1 MDMLLIITVLLL
13 LLLLFGS
20 GGYWLAVATT
30 GKPLGDAGDR
40 VSAKN
45 RKF

>member
-13 LLLLFGS
+13 LLFGS
-20 GGYWLAVATT
+20 GGYFGLAVATT

-40 VSAKN
+40 VSAKKEIL
-45 RKF
+45 R

>member
-13 LLLLFGS
+13 LLRSAAEATG
-20 GGYWLAVATT
+20 LAVATT

-45 RKF
+45 RRF